1 MEFVWVFKNIE
12 RVNQLSCLYE
22 INGTIVFQVIVALLG
37 IASVLAQDDSFD
49 YSSYKAPPPAILMHK
64 QALRHD
70 GAFNY
75 VFAADNGLKQGE
87 TIAPDGT
94 RQGAYSYV
102 DPNGQTISVKY
113 TAGKDGFRILEGA
126 HVPKQ
131 QAAPQGPPQYVAPTP
146 QYTQQYSPQARSQF
160 TPLRSQE
167 PSSFEDDGPAP
178 PSLLRSQPSATFR
191 SQIKPV
197 QEYVP
202 NPEDEHKGPHSFG
215 TGYSFEFAG

>member
-1 MEFVWVFKNIE
+1 MYTQAVFV
-12 RVNQLSCLYE
+12 
-22 INGTIVFQVIVALLG
+22 TLLG
-37 IASVLAQDDSFD
+37 LASVMAQDDAFD

-126 HVPKQ
+126 HIPKQ
-131 QAAPQGPPQYVAPTP
+131 QAAPQGPPQGPPQYVSPTP
-146 QYTQQYSPQARSQF
+146 QYSPQARSQF
-160 TPLRSQE
+160 TPLRPQE
-167 PSSFEDDGPAP
+167 PSSYEEDGPAP
-178 PSLLRSQPSATFR
+178 TPLLRPQPIPTFR

-202 NPEDEHKGPHSFG
+202 RPEDEHKGPHSFG
-215 TGYSFEFAG
+215 SGYSFEFGGDVNFGN